1 MFRTR
6 KPRKFST
13 WISLSAD
20 SRQKRFPSRWTMRNF
35 ASARWGFL
43 LNFIG
48 TTLRNSTALCPVRPP
63 QTAIGR
69 PAGTLLGSAP
79 VPVAVSALAPAA
91 VDFRPPNFNAK
102 AQRRR
107 DAKVLADGHPS
118 LPWRLCAFAFNPV
131 ATTGQMLN
139 AIRPPQTAFGH
150 QLGLCW
156 GARPSQLPFSPSRRF
171 P

>member
-6 KPRKFST
+6 KPRKFPT
-13 WISLSAD
+13 WTSLFAD

-48 TTLRNSTALCPVRPP
+48 TTLRNSNALCPVRPP

-79 VPVAVSALAPAA
+79 VPVAVSGVAPKT
-91 VDFRPPNFNAK
+91 VSQTEWFHVLPHPN
-102 AQRRR
+102 
-107 DAKVLADGHPS
+107 P
-118 LPWRLCAFAFNPV
+118 LPTERAF
-131 ATTGQMLN
+131 T
-139 AIRPPQTAFGH
+139 
-150 QLGLCW
+150 
-156 GARPSQLPFSPSRRF
+156 F
-171 P
+171 PRSEETRV